1 MEPEPPHPSPPRT
14 FGRIVWLLAGFAFA
28 LRLFDLG
35 WRELWVDE
43 GITWRFAEM
52 LSRFELGEQLRLE
65 PTPPLYYGLI
75 GLLLRLFGDSDVIL
89 RFPSALGGALAIPL
103 VAFLGA
109 RMHLPRAGL
118 AAALF
123 LTLHPWHFF
132 LSREARVYPI
142 LLTLTLALSLK
153 LWDALAGNQKGTSPW
168 RDWVMVGVLLLLC
181 FYSHLFGLFVGVAV
195 ALLVLVLA
203 PDRATRLRGLAAV
216 GGAFL
221 LLTPYLLIVAPTLS
235 TSGANWSQELMYDAL
250 SEERSLARVYEGHLI
265 GARYHLLQRELAL
278 PETPPLLRWP
288 ALGAQTVL
296 LVYALVGLGR
306 RQGPERRAVIFL
318 GSLYLLPFLL
328 PWASGILA
336 GSIFFQPGRHDFLV
350 LGSLALLLGAG
361 FTALR
366 RDFPKIALALL
377 VPIAL
382 SASFRLAWLHL
393 LPASEESSQR
403 GEFLAAV
410 AQPGDLAICF
420 GLERLLAERYTRL
433 AETTKANPAALEF
446 ASFPAETD
454 DHPGWSDPRPLLR
467 RLPELELE
475 ARNRVQQLQ
484 HDGKRRLIT
493 VERSLA
499 ARSGRIPGQQFDEI
513 WLREL
518 QNAGWRVEHSRE
530 DLQVRIWRLP

>member
-1 MEPEPPHPSPPRT
+1 MEPEPPNPSSPRS
-14 FGRIVWLLAGFAFA
+14 FGRIVWLLAGLALA

-35 WRELWVDE
+35 RRELWVDE

-52 LSRFELGEQLRLE
+52 FGRFELGEQLRLE

-75 GLLLRLFGDSDVIL
+75 GLFLRLFGDSDVIL
-89 RFPSALGGALAIPL
+89 RLPSAIGGALAIPL
-103 VAFLGA
+103 VALLGA
-109 RMHLPRAGL
+109 RMHLPRTGL

-123 LTLHPWHFF
+123 LSLHPWHLF

-142 LLTLTLALSLK
+142 LLTLILALSLK
-153 LWDALAGNQKGTSPW
+153 LWDALEGSKPGIPVW
-168 RDWVMVGVLLLLC
+168 RDWVAVGVLLLLC
-181 FYSHLFGLFVGVAV
+181 LYSHLFGLFVGVAV

-203 PDRATRLRGLAAV
+203 PDRPTRLRGLAAV

-221 LLTPYLLIVAPTLS
+221 LLTPYLLVVAPSLS
-235 TSGANWSQELMYDAL
+235 SSGANWSQELIYDAL
-250 SEERSLARVYEGHLI
+250 SEERTLARVYEGHLI
-265 GARYHLLQRELAL
+265 GARYHLLQRELAR

-288 ALGAQTVL
+288 ALAAQTVL
-296 LVYALVGLGR
+296 LASALVGLGKKP
-306 RQGPERRAVIFL
+306 GPERRAVIFL
-318 GSLYLLPFLL
+318 STLYVLPFLL

-336 GSIFFQPGRHDFLV
+336 GPIFFQPGRHDFLV

-361 FTALR
+361 FFTLR
-366 RDFPKIALALL
+366 RHFPKIALALL

-382 SASFRLAWLHL
+382 SAAFRLAWLHL
-393 LPASEESSQR
+393 LPAQAESSKR

-410 AQPGDLAICF
+410 AEPGDLAVCF

-433 AETTKANPAALEF
+433 AEAAKSGPESLEF

-454 DHPGWSDPRPLLR
+454 DHPGWSDPRQLLR
-467 RLPELELE
+467 QLPELELE
-475 ARNRVQQLQ
+475 ARNRLLQLERE
-484 HDGKRRLIT
+484 GKHRLIT
-493 VERSLA
+493 VERSA
-499 ARSGRIPGQQFDEI
+499 AAQSSQIPGLQFDEI

-518 QNAGWRVEHSRE
+518 QKSGWRVEHSRQ